1 MHGRHSDASSQIP
14 HTLVPHNDKRSY
26 CTLRFLYE
34 LDQPIKAKI
43 EAIAK
48 SYGAAKVE
56 YSDKAEAQIKRY
68 TEQGFHGLP
77 ICMAKTQ
84 YS

>member
-1 MHGRHSDASSQIP
+1 MPKHQVVDCNADAQS
-14 HTLVPHNDKRSY
+14 R
-26 CTLRFLYE
+26 RFLYE

-43 EAIAK
+43 EAIAA

-56 YSDKAEAQIKRY
+56 YSDKAEAQMKRY
-68 TEQGFHGLP
+68 TEQGFHALP